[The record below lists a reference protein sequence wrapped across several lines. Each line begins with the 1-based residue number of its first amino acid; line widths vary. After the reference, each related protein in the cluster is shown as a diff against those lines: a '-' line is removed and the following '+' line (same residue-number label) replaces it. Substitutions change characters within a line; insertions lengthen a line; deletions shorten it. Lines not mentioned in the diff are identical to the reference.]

1 VPTDPLS
8 AVFSIALRAPRSA
21 SGLACAAIAA
31 AALLVA
37 PIVAVLASAVG
48 PGQGAWQHLASTVL
62 GDYVVSTLWLTL
74 GVAFGVVLLGV
85 SSAWV
90 VSTYRFP
97 GSPLLEW
104 ALILPLAMPGYVI
117 AYAYTD
123 FLQFAGPVQS
133 ALRAATGWR
142 AGEYWFPDI
151 RSLGGAIVVFSL
163 VLYPY
168 VYLLARAAFVQQS
181 ANLVEAARLLG
192 RGPWG
197 TFFRVA
203 LPLARPA
210 VAAGTSLA
218 LMETLADFGAV
229 SYFGVPTFT
238 TGIYRAWMSMGDI
251 AAAAQLSA
259 ALLGVVV
266 LILLLERWN
275 RGEARYYNTAARP
288 PERLHR
294 LSGFHA
300 LAATLICAAPPAL
313 GFALPGAILVHRVAT
328 EPDPLFTERF
338 VALATNSFTLSGI
351 AAAAAVALALLL
363 AYAARLSHWRPVQI
377 AGRVAALGY
386 AMPGAVIAVGILV
399 PVARLDNWLAGLIE
413 AQLGVKVGLIF
424 TGSIAALVYAYLVR
438 FLAVALQS
446 VESGLDRIRPSME
459 DAARSLG
466 RTPGQVLARVHV
478 PMMWPS
484 ILSAAL
490 IVFVEVMKELPAT
503 FAMRPFNFD
512 TLAVQAYHYA
522 SDERLAQ
529 AAAASLVIVGV
540 SLAPVILLS
549 RAMAKARRSA

>member
-1 VPTDPLS
+1 VNPAS
-8 AVFSIALRAPRSA
+8 AVSSIIGARAPRSVA
-21 SGLACAAIAA
+21 GLAFSAVAV

-37 PIVAVLASAVG
+37 PMAFVLGSAFG
-48 PGQGAWQHLASTVL
+48 PGQGTWQHLVSTVL
-62 GDYVVSTLWLTL
+62 GDYVVSTLGLTL
-74 GVAFGVVLLGV
+74 GVAFGVVLLGI

-97 GSPLLEW
+97 GQPLFEW
-104 ALILPLAMPGYVI
+104 VLILPLAVPGYVI

-123 FLQFAGPVQS
+123 FLQFSGPVQGT
-133 ALRAATGWR
+133 LRAITGWR

-151 RSLGGAIVVFSL
+151 RSLGGAILVFSL

-168 VYLLARAAFVQQS
+168 VYLLARAAFLQQS

-192 RGPWG
+192 RGAWG

-210 VAAGTSLA
+210 IAAGTSLA

-229 SYFGVPTFT
+229 SYFGVQTFT
-238 TGIYRAWMSMGDI
+238 TGIYRAWMSMGDTT
-251 AAAAQLSA
+251 AAAQLSA
-259 ALLGVVV
+259 ALLAVVL

-275 RGEARYYNTAARP
+275 RGEARYYDHSARSQ
-288 PERLHR
+288 ERLHR
-294 LSGFHA
+294 LSGLRA
-300 LAATLICAAPPAL
+300 AAATLICAAPPAL
-313 GFALPGAILVHRVAT
+313 GFVLPAAILVRRVAT
-328 EPDPLFTERF
+328 EPEPLFTERF
-338 VALATNSFTLSGI
+338 LSLAANSFTLSGI
-351 AAAAAVALALLL
+351 TAAAAVALALLL
-363 AYAARLSHWRPVQI
+363 AYAARLSHWRPVHV
-377 AGRVAALGY
+377 ANRVAALGY

-399 PVARLDNWLAGLIE
+399 PVARFDNWLAAWLE
-413 AQLGVKVGLIF
+413 VHLGMKVGLIF
-424 TGSIAALVYAYLVR
+424 TGSVLALVYAYLVR

-446 VESGLDRIRPSME
+446 VEAGLGRIRPSME

-466 RTPGQVLARVHV
+466 RTPAQVLARVHA
-478 PMMWPS
+478 PMMGAS
-484 ILSAAL
+484 LLTAGL

-529 AAAASLVIVGV
+529 AAAASLVIVAV

-549 RAMAKARRSA
+549 RAIARGRRST